1 MCFIGLRLK
10 INLYTIFPAIGVPG
24 GEPCHY
30 VIRTD
35 NPSLPPPLVRN
46 GSGIVCGS
54 KYFVFVFLCFTDG
67 QF

>member
-24 GEPCHY
+24 GEPCHF

-35 NPSLPPPLVRN
+35 NPSLPFVGFRVGPSV
-46 GSGIVCGS
+46 VCES
-54 KYFVFVFLCFTDG
+54 MYSVFVLWCFAVR
-67 QF
+67 